1 MNPITRARLV
11 VAGLLV
17 VGLAQAATFNLFQPA
32 SGILKGNPST
42 YVTTSAAASDV
53 ISLWS
58 GTCNASSFL
67 RGDGSCAAAGG
78 GTVTSIAAGTGITAS
93 PGSPIT
99 TTGTLSVNQ
108 GFSPTW
114 TGTHVFSNDITV
126 NGVASSDWA
135 NLTTSNTFLINTNA
149 SGQGL
154 SFVNTS
160 TGTAALTSLAVANS
174 TNSLNASLSSTGYT
188 GPYLTGGPT
197 GQAAALWTN
206 ANVPLTLGTDDTE
219 RVRIAGDGSFINL
232 ASNVVDFTGAAGN
245 WRVFQ
250 DASDFAVQQCDSF
263 NSTCISKLSFSAINN
278 NIVMG
283 SGGDTTISAGDD
295 LILSFNGE
303 LTLNTDPGTTGQ
315 VLTSNGAGVPPTWEP
330 AGGSGTVTSVGL
342 TMPSGFSVGGSPVT
356 TSGTLAVTTT
366 LNGNLRGNGSG
377 FTTGAVALG
386 SEVSGTL
393 PVANGGTGT
402 TTSTGT
408 GNVVLSASPTL
419 SGTITGGTFAGTH
432 TGDGSGLTSLD
443 AGDISA
449 GTLAVARGG
458 TGTTTST
465 GTGNVVLSA
474 SPTLTGTT
482 TAATV
487 AATTVTVGGN
497 NVCQSTGTNCP
508 TGGAQTAFATI
519 SVSAGV
525 SCSINSSY
533 DNANISSCQWLS
545 AGAYNLE
552 LSVGAG
558 TNPTCSV
565 TPFNAAGYIARA
577 GNVDANTV
585 SAGTYFLTDGDP
597 VTWTASDVAFTI
609 VCFSTG

>member
-1 MNPITRARLV
+1 MNPVTRARLV

-17 VGLAQAATFNLFQPA
+17 AGLAQAATFNLFQPA
-32 SGILKGNPST
+32 AGILKGNPST
-42 YVTTSAAASDV
+42 YVTTAAAASDV

-78 GTVTSIAAGTGITAS
+78 GAAGADTQVQFNNAGAFAGDAGLTYNSGSDTLTVGTLLLAPNLSVSSGNQTVGPVTSSSLILQTNTVARVEVTDSFTNF
-93 PGSPIT
+93 T
-99 TTGTLSVNQ
+99 Q
-108 GFSPTW
+108 
-114 TGTHVFSNDITV
+114 DI
-126 NGVASSDWA
+126 
-135 NLTTSNTFLINTNA
+135 
-149 SGQGL
+149 
-154 SFVNTS
+154 
-160 TGTAALTSLAVANS
+160 
-174 TNSLNASLSSTGYT
+174 
-188 GPYLTGGPT
+188 
-197 GQAAALWTN
+197 
-206 ANVPLTLGTDDTE
+206 
-219 RVRIAGDGSFINL
+219 
-232 ASNVVDFTGAAGN
+232 VDFTGAAGN
-245 WRVFQ
+245 WRLFQ
-250 DASDFAVQQCDSF
+250 DASNFSVEQCDSL
-263 NSTCISKLSFSAINN
+263 NSTCAAKLSFSAINN
-278 NIVMG
+278 NVSMG

-356 TSGTLAVTTT
+356 SSGTLAVTTT

-377 FTTGAVALG
+377 ITTGAVALG

-458 TGTTTST
+458 TGVTTST
-465 GTGNVVLSA
+465 GTGSVVLSA

-482 TAATV
+482 TVATLAATAATV
-487 AATTVTVGGN
+487 GGSNVCRADGTDCPAAGETGGTESLTLTAGCTTTPAVSVPYRKIGSFVMLKLPLTSCTTDGAASMTVGTLSVGLRPTN
-497 NVCQSTGTNCP
+497 TQAINGRSTCNGSNVQMTLQVS
-508 TGGAQTAFATI
+508 
-519 SVSAGV
+519 SAGV
-525 SCSINSSY
+525 ISLT
-533 DNANISSCQWLS
+533 DFQSSCP
-545 AGAYNLE
+545 
-552 LSVGAG
+552 AG
-558 TNPTCSV
+558 TRNF
-565 TPFNAAGYIARA
+565 TPQNL
-577 GNVDANTV
+577 
-585 SAGTYFLTDGDP
+585 TYS
-597 VTWTASDVAFTI
+597 TAL
-609 VCFSTG
+609 